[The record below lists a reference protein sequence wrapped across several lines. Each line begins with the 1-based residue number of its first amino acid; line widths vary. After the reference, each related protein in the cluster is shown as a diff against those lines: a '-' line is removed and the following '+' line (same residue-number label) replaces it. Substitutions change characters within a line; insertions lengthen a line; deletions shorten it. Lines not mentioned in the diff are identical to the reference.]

1 MRLERLLSIA
11 LFLSNRRRVLAR
23 EVAAHF
29 GVSLRTVYR
38 DVQALMTAG
47 FPVVGSAGDGYR
59 LEQSAYLRP
68 LALTDE
74 EAELLVLSATAFGA
88 SVKPDVREA
97 LDRAALKLEGV
108 LEGPA
113 RSRTARLRKQ
123 LLVATSAR
131 TDVGPRPE
139 VLAALRDRVAAKI
152 TYVDPKTLASSTRTI
167 EPVGLVS
174 TGAWWWLI
182 AYCRLRKDARAFRTD
197 AIASWKSKA
206 PFAPREGFS
215 LAEITAR
222 DGQRSAEIFAADK
235 PLSRR
240 RAS

>member
-1 MRLERLLSIA
+1 MRLDRLLSIA

-23 EVAAHF
+23 EVATHF

-38 DVQALMTAG
+38 DMHALMTAG
-47 FPVVGSAGDGYR
+47 FPIVGSAGDGYR

-74 EAELLVLSATAFGA
+74 EATLLVLSATAFGA

-97 LDRAALKLEGV
+97 LERAALKLEGV
-108 LEGPA
+108 LADNA
-113 RSRTARLRKQ
+113 RSRITRLRKQ
-123 LLVATSAR
+123 LLVATTAR
-131 TDVGPRPE
+131 TDLGPTPE
-139 VLAALRDRVAAKI
+139 ILHALRERIATRIVYD
-152 TYVDPKTLASSTRTI
+152 DPRTGERTTRTI
-167 EPVGLVS
+167 EPLGLVS
-174 TGAWWWLI
+174 TGTSWWLI

-197 AIASWKSKA
+197 AIASWKSKT

-222 DGQRSAEIFAADK
+222 DGHRSAEIFAADK